1 MDKQILTFSAE
12 LTANV
17 EERTISGKIVPAG
30 TGEVGNTSAG
40 RVVFEKGAI
49 ALPEDP
55 KTIKLLNQH
64 DMRQPLGKAT
74 SFSEDSQGNIFGSFK
89 ISRSNRGTEAL
100 ILAEEG
106 LQSGLSVGV
115 EVITAKNKGGVMH
128 VSAAKLFE
136 VSLVT
141 EPAFKSAQVIDV
153 AAESDIEAATSTSTK
168 TTTINTTIVETETE
182 TETES
187 ETAVE
192 NTPETVAAPAVE
204 AAAVE
209 AARPVVTATTH
220 VRERIAPITSAQYLE
235 ANIKAALGD
244 DEARRTVRA
253 ADDSTSTNTGLTLP
267 QHLNTFITDTF
278 SGRPAFEA
286 ATRSALTESG
296 MSFTVPRLYTNA
308 GTPDVAP
315 TVADTNEG
323 AAPSETGMTSA
334 YDTVDV
340 NKFSGL
346 QRVSFELVDR
356 SSPAFMELMMAELRK
371 AYEKATDA
379 ALLSAFISSGTT
391 AATTA
396 ATAAGLQSF
405 ISVEGAAAYKGTGGD
420 FANKLVASTD
430 QWAAIAG
437 YADTTGRALYSAQ
450 GPTYNASGVATATS
464 VRGGILGTDLIV
476 DHNISASGISDDSA
490 FLVAPSSVY
499 AWESPTTQLRVNVLT
514 SGEIEINLYGYLA
527 LYVAKSGKGVRRFAV
542 A

>member
-1 MDKQILTFSAE
+1 MENQVIHFSSG
-12 LTANV
+12 LIANV
-17 EERTISGKIVPAG
+17 EERLISGKIVPAG

-40 RVVFEKGAI
+40 KVVFEKGAI

-55 KTIKLLNQH
+55 KTVKLLNQH
-64 DMRQPLGKAT
+64 DSRQPLGKAT
-74 SFSEDSQGNIFGSFK
+74 QFTEQEDGIYASFK
-89 ISRSNRGTEAL
+89 VSRSNRGSEAL

-115 EVITAKNKGGVMH
+115 EVIKSKQKGNVMF
-128 VSAAKLFE
+128 VSAAKLLE

-141 EPAFKSAQVIDV
+141 EPAFKSAQVLDV
-153 AAESDIEAATSTSTK
+153 AAEETPEAVEEE
-168 TTTINTTIVETETE
+168 NTP
-182 TETES
+182 TES

-209 AARPVVTATTH
+209 AARPTVVTATTF
-220 VRERIAPITSAQYLE
+220 VRERVAPITSAQYLE

-244 DEARRTVRA
+244 DEARRVIRA
-253 ADDSTSTNTGLTLP
+253 ADDSTSTNTGLTLAP
-267 QHLNTFITDTF
+267 HLNTFITDTF
-278 SGRPAFEA
+278 TGRPAFEA
-286 ATRSALTESG
+286 ATRAALIDSG
-296 MSFTVPRLYTNA
+296 MSFTVPRLYVNNA
-308 GTPDVAP
+308 TANTAP

-356 SSPAFMELMMAELRK
+356 SSPAFMELMMVELRK
-371 AYEKATDA
+371 AYEKATDT
-379 ALLSAFISSGTT
+379 ALLNAFIANGTT

-430 QWAAIAG
+430 QWAAITG

-450 GPTYNASGVATATS
+450 GATYNAAGTAVATS
-464 VRGGILGTDLIV
+464 VRGNVLGTDLIV
-476 DHNISASGISDDSA
+476 DHNIAASGVIDNSA

-499 AWESPTTQLRVNVLT
+499 VWESPQTQLRVNVLT
-514 SGEIEINLYGYLA
+514 TGEIEINLYGYLA
-527 LYVAKSGKGVRRFAV
+527 IYLAKSGKGVRKFNLT
-542 A
+542 

>member
-1 MDKQILTFSAE
+1 MENQILTFSSE

-40 RVVFEKGAI
+40 KVVFEKGAI

-64 DMRQPLGKAT
+64 DMKQPLGKAS
-74 SFSEDSQGNIFGSFK
+74 SFSEDSQGNIFASFK
-89 ISRSNRGTEAL
+89 ISRSNRGSEAL

-153 AAESDIEAATSTSTK
+153 AAEETPEV
-168 TTTINTTIVETETE
+168 VEENI
-182 TETES
+182 TES

-209 AARPVVTATTH
+209 AARPVVTATTF
-220 VRERIAPITSAQYLE
+220 VRERVAPITGAQYLE

-253 ADDSTSTNTGLTLP
+253 ADDSTSTNTGLTLAP
-267 QHLNTFITDTF
+267 HLNTFITDTF
-278 SGRPAFEA
+278 TGRPAFDA
-286 ATRSALTESG
+286 VTRAALTESG

-308 GTPDVAP
+308 SSADTAP

-323 AAPSETGMTSA
+323 SAPSETGMTSA
-334 YDTVDV
+334 YDTVTV
-340 NKFSGL
+340 EKFSGL

-356 SSPAFMELMMAELRK
+356 SSPQFMELMMVELRK

-379 ALLSAFISSGTT
+379 ALIAKFISAGT
-391 AATTA
+391 AATNVAT
-396 ATAAGLQSF
+396 TAAGLQSF
-405 ISVEGAAAYKGTGGD
+405 IAVEGAAAYKGTGGD

-450 GPTYNASGVATATS
+450 GATYNASGVANATS
-464 VRGGILGTDLIV
+464 VRGGVLGTDLIV
-476 DHNISASGISDDSA
+476 DHNISASGIADDSA

>member
-1 MDKQILTFSAE
+1 METLYIEASSIE
-12 LTANV
+12 CS
-17 EERTISGKIVPAG
+17 EERREISGKIVPMG
-30 TGEVGNTSAG
+30 TGEIGHTNLGS
-40 RVVFEKGAI
+40 VVFEAGSIEI
-49 ALPEDP
+49 ADP
-55 KTIKLLNQH
+55 SKIKLLSQH
-64 DMRQPLGKAT
+64 DMKKPVGRMVSAEVKPDGIYAT
-74 SFSEDSQGNIFGSFK
+74 FK
-89 ISRSNRGTEAL
+89 LSRSTGGNDAL
-100 ILAEEG
+100 VMAQEG
-106 LQSGLSVGV
+106 LVSGLSIGA
-115 EVITAKNKGGVMH
+115 EVIASKPSRDGHTV
-128 VSAAKLFE
+128 VSSARLKE

-141 EPAFKSAQVIDV
+141 EPAFKSAQVLEI
-153 AAESDIEAATSTSTK
+153 AAEEVIPAE
-168 TTTINTTIVETETE
+168 ETPT
-182 TETES
+182 TES
-187 ETAVE
+187 EPVVE
-192 NTPETVAAPAVE
+192 DTTQVEAPAVE

-209 AARPVVTATTH
+209 AARPTVAASHYVK
-220 VRERIAPITSAQYLE
+220 ERTAPITGAQYLE

-267 QHLNTFITDTF
+267 SHLNTFITDTF
-278 SGRPAFEA
+278 TGRPAFEA
-286 ATRSALTESG
+286 VTRQALTESG

-308 GTPDVAP
+308 SSADVAP

-323 AAPSETGMTSA
+323 SAPSETGMTSA
-334 YDTVDV
+334 YDTVTV
-340 NKFSGL
+340 EKFSGL

-379 ALLSAFISSGTT
+379 ALIAKFISAGTQ
-391 AATTA
+391 AANVAT
-396 ATAAGLQSF
+396 TAAGLQSF
-405 ISVEGAAAYKGTGGD
+405 IAVEGAAAYKGTGGD

-430 QWAAIAG
+430 QWAAISG

-450 GPTYNASGVATATS
+450 GATFNASGNAVATS
-464 VRGGILGTDLIV
+464 VRGGVLGTDLIV
-476 DHNISASGISDDSA
+476 DHNISASGIADDSA

>member
-1 MDKQILTFSAE
+1 MENQVITFTAG
-12 LTANV
+12 LIANV
-17 EERTISGKIVPAG
+17 EERLISGKIVPAG

-40 RVVFEKGAI
+40 KVVFEKGAI

-55 KTIKLLNQH
+55 KTVKLLNQH
-64 DMRQPLGKAT
+64 DSRQPLGKAT
-74 SFSEDSQGNIFGSFK
+74 QFTEQEDGIYASFK
-89 ISRSNRGTEAL
+89 VSRSNRGSEAL

-115 EVITAKNKGGVMH
+115 EVIKSKQKGNVMF
-128 VSAAKLFE
+128 VSAAKLLE

-153 AAESDIEAATSTSTK
+153 AAEE
-168 TTTINTTIVETETE
+168 VEGHPLAPTQP
-182 TETES
+182 TES

-192 NTPETVAAPAVE
+192 NTPETVAAPVE

-209 AARPVVTATTH
+209 AARPTVVTATTF
-220 VRERIAPITSAQYLE
+220 VRERVAPITSAQYLE

-244 DEARRTVRA
+244 DESRRIVRA
-253 ADDSTSTNTGLTLP
+253 ADDSTSTNTGLTLAP
-267 QHLNTFITDTF
+267 HLNTFITDTF
-278 SGRPAFEA
+278 TGRPAFEA
-286 ATRSALTESG
+286 STRAALIDSG

-308 GTPDVAP
+308 SSADTAP

-323 AAPSETGMTSA
+323 SAPSETGMTSA
-334 YDTVDV
+334 YDTVTV

-356 SSPAFMELMMAELRK
+356 SSPAFMELMMTELRK
-371 AYEKATDA
+371 AYEKATDT
-379 ALLSAFISSGTT
+379 ALLDAFIASGTT

-430 QWAAIAG
+430 QWAAITG

-450 GPTYNASGVATATS
+450 GATYNAAGTAVATS
-464 VRGGILGTDLIV
+464 VRGNVLGTDLIV
-476 DHNISASGISDDSA
+476 DHNIAASGVIDNSA

-499 AWESPTTQLRVNVLT
+499 VWESPQTQLRVNVLT

-527 LYVAKSGKGVRRFAV
+527 IYLAKSGKGVRKFNLT
-542 A
+542 

>member
-1 MDKQILTFSAE
+1 MENQVIHFSSG
-12 LTANV
+12 LIANV
-17 EERTISGKIVPAG
+17 EERLISGKIVPAG

-40 RVVFEKGAI
+40 KVVFEKGAI

-55 KTIKLLNQH
+55 KTVKLLNQH
-64 DMRQPLGKAT
+64 DSRQPLGKAT
-74 SFSEDSQGNIFGSFK
+74 QFTEQEDGIYASFK
-89 ISRSNRGTEAL
+89 VSRSNRGSEAL

-115 EVITAKNKGGVMH
+115 EVIKSKQKGNVMF
-128 VSAAKLFE
+128 VSAAKLLE

-141 EPAFKSAQVIDV
+141 EPAFKSAQVLDV
-153 AAESDIEAATSTSTK
+153 AAEETPEA
-168 TTTINTTIVETETE
+168 VEEEITP
-182 TETES
+182 TES

-209 AARPVVTATTH
+209 AARPTVVTATTH
-220 VRERIAPITSAQYLE
+220 VRERIAPITGAQYLE

-253 ADDSTSTNTGLTLP
+253 ADDSTSTNTGLTLAP
-267 QHLNTFITDTF
+267 HLNTFITDTF
-278 SGRPAFEA
+278 TGRPAFEA

-308 GTPDVAP
+308 ATPDVAP

-379 ALLSAFISSGTT
+379 ALLAAYVSSGTT

-405 ISVEGAAAYKGTGGD
+405 VSVEGAAAYKGTGGD

-430 QWAAIAG
+430 AWAAIAG
-437 YADTTGRALYSAQ
+437 FADSTGRSLYSAQ
-450 GPTYNASGVATATS
+450 GATQNASGNAVATS
-464 VRGGILGTDLIV
+464 VVGGVLGTDLIV
-476 DHNISASGISDDSA
+476 DHNISTSGVVDNSM

-499 AWESPTTQLRVNVLT
+499 TWESPTTQLRVNVLT

-527 LYVAKSGKGVRRFAV
+527 IYLAKSGKGVRKFNLT
-542 A
+542 